1 MPKIPWIPKGEL
13 DTNTCAIAMLLV
25 FFYCLMVLVELL
37 SYLELVTRGFASI

>member
-1 MPKIPWIPKGEL
+1 MPKIHWIPKGEL
-13 DTNTCAIAMLLV
+13 DTNTCAIAMLV